1 MQDKEHGVPKDKCCW
16 HELDDEE
23 SVLFLDKC
31 KRKVTMKYDPK
42 MLVPVLNVNIGIK
55 NFASFNVAFLNA
67 IQGNA
72 LLLDDLFAFDTED
85 DEII

>member
-1 MQDKEHGVPKDKCCW
+1 
-16 HELDDEE
+16 
-23 SVLFLDKC
+23 
-31 KRKVTMKYDPK
+31 MKYDPK